1 VSGDKN
7 AASKTTIIRG
17 ARLIDGNGGDPIRDA
32 VIVVEDKKIKALGKK
47 GAVTEPAGAE
57 VIDAHDCTLMPG
69 MFDCHLHVAAY
80 NVVTFQNFRAAIFE
94 TSPQLEMLYALFH
107 AQLCFEQGFTT
118 LRDMGRFTPFDGRFT
133 FEICAIRDA
142 IELGIVPGPRLVTS
156 GRAVITGSHLDLVL
170 PRSAKR
176 PPNMTADGPWEL
188 RRMVREEL
196 RIGADWI
203 KTCASGGGGTS
214 NEEPDIRN
222 MTQEELNAIVD
233 EAHAFHKP
241 VAVHCFTPMS
251 QRMCLEAGVDTIE
264 HMVFSDAET
273 TKLIAEAGIAM
284 TPTLAHRT
292 DHAIEI
298 RRKVRTPENTI
309 AKMKKIQ
316 PHAFDTFKRFHQA
329 GIKIIMGTDT
339 GLDPEMG
346 HNAMELEVY
355 VMLGMTP
362 MEAIQTATKNAAEA
376 LRLPETGTLEVG
388 KLADLI
394 AVRGDPLHDITVLQP
409 RENIRV
415 VMKEGRAFVDKVS
428 PDRRYV
434 LDAKNPTWKIADT
447 L

>member
-1 VSGDKN
+1 
-7 AASKTTIIRG
+7 
-17 ARLIDGNGGDPIRDA
+17 
-32 VIVVEDKKIKALGKK
+32 
-47 GAVTEPAGAE
+47 
-57 VIDAHDCTLMPG
+57 
-69 MFDCHLHVAAY
+69 
-80 NVVTFQNFRAAIFE
+80 
-94 TSPQLEMLYALFH
+94 
-107 AQLCFEQGFTT
+107 
-118 LRDMGRFTPFDGRFT
+118 
-133 FEICAIRDA
+133 
-142 IELGIVPGPRLVTS
+142 
-156 GRAVITGSHLDLVL
+156 
-170 PRSAKR
+170 
-176 PPNMTADGPWEL
+176 
-188 RRMVREEL
+188 
-196 RIGADWI
+196 
-203 KTCASGGGGTS
+203 
-214 NEEPDIRN
+214 
-222 MTQEELNAIVD
+222 
-233 EAHAFHKP
+233 
-241 VAVHCFTPMS
+241 
-251 QRMCLEAGVDTIE
+251 
-264 HMVFSDAET
+264 
-273 TKLIAEAGIAM
+273 M